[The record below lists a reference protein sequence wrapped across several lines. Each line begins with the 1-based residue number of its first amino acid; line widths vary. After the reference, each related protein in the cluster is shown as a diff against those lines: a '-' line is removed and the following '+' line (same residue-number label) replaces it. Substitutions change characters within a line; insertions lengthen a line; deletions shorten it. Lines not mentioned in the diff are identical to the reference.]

1 MRNNGSVPRKA
12 TRPADP
18 AQMLRLLW
26 APRQR
31 VGRSGLTVAG
41 LTEVAIR
48 IADEHGFE
56 AVTMRR
62 VAEGAGVGAMTLYTY
77 VPGRPELVELMV
89 DAAASQTHARGALT
103 GDWRSRVE
111 QVAWRNFE
119 QTTAHPWLADVPPT
133 RPVLGPGITSK
144 YEIEL
149 SPLDGIGLDDLE
161 MDDLL
166 TTMLGMV
173 SSAARWQIGLER
185 VRRES
190 GLTDAQWW
198 AIAEPVMSAA
208 VRPGDY
214 PIASRVG
221 QSAASAGEPEKSLR
235 QGLAWLLDGVT
246 ARLA

>member
-1 MRNNGSVPRKA
+1 MRNNGFVPRKA

-18 AQMLRLLW
+18 AQMLGLLW
-26 APRQR
+26 APRKQ

-48 IADEHGFE
+48 IADDEGFE

-62 VAEGAGVGAMTLYTY
+62 VAESAGVGAMTLYTY

-89 DAAASQTHARGALT
+89 DAAASDTHNAGPLPK
-103 GDWRSRVE
+103 DWRSGIE

-119 QTTAHPWLADVPPT
+119 QTVTQPWLADVPPT
-133 RPVLGPGITSK
+133 RPVLGPGITTK

-149 SPLDGIGLDDLE
+149 RSLDGIGLDDLE

-166 TTMLGMV
+166 TTVLGMV
-173 SSAARWQIGLER
+173 ASAARWKIGLDR

-190 GLTDAQWW
+190 GLSDAQWW

-208 VRPGDY
+208 VEEGDY
-214 PIASRVG
+214 PVSSRVG
-221 QSAASAGEPEKSLR
+221 QSVASAGEPEKSLR
-235 QGLAWLLDGVT
+235 QGLDWLLDGVA
-246 ARLA
+246 ARLG